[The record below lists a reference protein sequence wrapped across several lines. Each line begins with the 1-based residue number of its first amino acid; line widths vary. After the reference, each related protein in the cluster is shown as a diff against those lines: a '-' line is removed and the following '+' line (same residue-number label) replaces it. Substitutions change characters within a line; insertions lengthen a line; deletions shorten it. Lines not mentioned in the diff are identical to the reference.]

1 MNEELVTPETALKE
15 LENKHKQQEM
25 LSGDANARNPYNDPR
40 RSSAKVIERL
50 ESMTDDGYKMP
61 FQRVD

>member
-1 MNEELVTPETALKE
+1 MAG
-15 LENKHKQQEM
+15 
-25 LSGDANARNPYNDPR
+25 GDANARNPYNDPR

-50 ESMTDDGYKMP
+50 EGMSDDGYKMP